1 MVKYPRMRHFRSGD
15 TNHVETWWS
24 RTTEIGVGVV
34 PVKSDNLE
42 PVRLP
47 VGLEVTVAT
56 MLRHL
61 PSKRER
67 EAKRFLALTER
78 S

>member
-1 MVKYPRMRHFRSGD
+1 MPKMRHFKEKDSGY
-15 TNHVETWWS
+15 VETWW
-24 RTTEIGVGVV
+24 RGVT
-34 PVKSDNLE
+34 SDNLE